1 MTARLVRKIIAAAV
15 SEKAFFSFLYDE
27 VMKSGTLHLDWSSF
41 YSKFTGSLA
50 KLYMSFEQ

>member
-15 SEKAFFSFLYDE
+15 SEKASFSFLYDE

>member
-15 SEKAFFSFLYDE
+15 SEKASFSFLYDE
-27 VMKSGTLHLDWSSF
+27 VMKSRTLYLTDHLCSESLLDH
-41 YSKFTGSLA
+41 LA